1 MAGVIFDNFNG
12 YLQVDFFNGPWL
24 GDIEIVFR
32 INGDATVTT
41 PCDDDF
47 VKGKPEVFVAK
58 DAQLRCWTS
67 SSICYFFRGMVSW
80 LEAVTCNVDECAFF
94 WDGEGPEGELRW
106 FRGVDGSGLLKMAWT
121 GRHDSAAFAQ
131 DVRLERDQ
139 MVRALYQSFRSFVES
154 DRYDPISY
162 ERLLL
167 GEVFDLVLIEGR
179 QALALE
185 IAARDRP
192 GAYALIQTISEF
204 AHESKNGPRRRSSL
218 AEFMRM
224 SEAYWRCGSS
234 DDELVVDAMS
244 DLLGE
249 MWNDW
254 PTEERL
260 RYVEEAIYAARGYGG
275 DGEKLRELRSHLVES
290 WLTDQATLKKSGG
303 R

>member
-1 MAGVIFDNFNG
+1 
-12 YLQVDFFNGPWL
+12 
-24 GDIEIVFR
+24 
-32 INGDATVTT
+32 
-41 PCDDDF
+41 
-47 VKGKPEVFVAK
+47 
-58 DAQLRCWTS
+58 
-67 SSICYFFRGMVSW
+67 
-80 LEAVTCNVDECAFF
+80 
-94 WDGEGPEGELRW
+94 
-106 FRGVDGSGLLKMAWT
+106 
-121 GRHDSAAFAQ
+121 
-131 DVRLERDQ
+131 
-139 MVRALYQSFRSFVES
+139 
-154 DRYDPISY
+154 
-162 ERLLL
+162 
-167 GEVFDLVLIEGR
+167 
-179 QALALE
+179 
-185 IAARDRP
+185 
-192 GAYALIQTISEF
+192 LIQTISEF

-260 RYVEEAIYAARGYGG
+260 RYVEETIYAARGYGG